1 MTTIGSIAQGT
12 TSGYAGAF
20 RSGTADKATARAT
33 RARETKIP
41 GATDAPVNI
50 SGDAAVS
57 QLVEGLDPGDID
69 TFLYDQT
76 GKLAKPAEKPGP
88 VGPGSRFASVHEE
101 NAFVRNAT
109 PEELAEVYAPQNVAS
124 ILSAR
129 EMREEGEE
137 WARQSVSALRRD
149 QPGFVAN
156 SFKGQAHDIIGEV
169 KENLKLLNTFQQ
181 MLAAPENQNPADQ
194 ARLGSF
200 VARFLGS
207 TMDLSESLQSIVS
220 VSGNLIQQQDDGIY
234 VLSDFSLSYDG
245 VSFLKHRE

>member
-1 MTTIGSIAQGT
+1 MGT
-12 TSGYAGAF
+12 TKRERVKTGPTGIRRELVQGAG
-20 RSGTADKATARAT
+20 S
-33 RARETKIP
+33 
-41 GATDAPVNI
+41 
-50 SGDAAVS
+50 
-57 QLVEGLDPGDID
+57 L
-69 TFLYDQT
+69 
-76 GKLAKPAEKPGP
+76 GK
-88 VGPGSRFASVHEE
+88 
-101 NAFVRNAT
+101 
-109 PEELAEVYAPQNVAS
+109 
-124 ILSAR
+124 
-129 EMREEGEE
+129 
-137 WARQSVSALRRD
+137 
-149 QPGFVAN
+149 
-156 SFKGQAHDIIGEV
+156 V